1 MIKSL
6 EISWLSLWRILF
18 MLIFAVAL
26 YYLREVLLIL
36 FLALII
42 SSALDAP
49 ITYLEKKKIPRII
62 GTLLIFLAVVGVLA
76 ALLYVVV
83 PIALVEF
90 KGLFTS
96 FENSSLSNLRS
107 SLGISKQTIKSIE
120 ANLSGFTD
128 ALFSGSAS
136 FFNLISSIFGG
147 IIFLVSVFILSFYL
161 SVNRDGV
168 EKFLR
173 AVLPL
178 TWEEYVIDV
187 YLRVRRKMGLWL
199 QGQLVLS
206 LAVGAT
212 TFIGL
217 LILGVDYSLFLG
229 IMAGILEM
237 VPIVG
242 PVFTGVIAFLVAVST
257 SWTLGVSV
265 IVLFVIIQ
273 QMESHLL
280 IPIVMRK
287 TIGLHPVVVVI
298 SLLAGSQLAG
308 FVGLIL
314 AVPSAVIIEELI
326 EDWAA
331 RKHQSK
337 SLT

>member
-1 MIKSL
+1 
-6 EISWLSLWRILF
+6 

-62 GTLLIFLAVVGVLA
+62 GTLLIFLSVVGVLA

-90 KGLFTS
+90 KGLFTG
-96 FENSSLSNLRS
+96 FENSSLSTLRS

-120 ANLSGFTD
+120 ANVGGFTD

-136 FFNLISSIFGG
+136 FFSLISGIFGG
-147 IIFLVSVFILSFYL
+147 IIFLISVFILSFYL

-280 IPIVMRK
+280 VPIVMRK
-287 TIGLHPVVVVI
+287 TIGLHPVVVVL

-331 RKHQSK
+331 RKRQK
-337 SLT
+337 

>member
-1 MIKSL
+1 
-6 EISWLSLWRILF
+6 

-26 YYLREVLLIL
+26 YYLREVFVIL

-62 GTLLIFLAVVGVLA
+62 GTLLIFLAIVGVLA
-76 ALLYVVV
+76 AILYVVV

-90 KGLFTS
+90 KGLFTG
-96 FENSSLSNLRS
+96 FEKSSLSSLRT

-120 ANLSGFTD
+120 ANLGDFTD

-136 FFNLISSIFGG
+136 FLELITRIFGG
-147 IIFLVSVFILSFYL
+147 IVFLVSVFILSFYL
-161 SVNRDGV
+161 SVSRDGV

-178 TWEEYVIDV
+178 SWEEYVIDV
-187 YLRVRRKMGLWL
+187 YLRVRKKMGLWL

-242 PVFTGVIAFLVAVST
+242 PVFTGVLAFLVAISQ
-257 SWTLGVSV
+257 SWALGVSV

-280 IPIVMRK
+280 VPVVMRK
-287 TIGLHPVVVVI
+287 TIGLHPVVVVL

-308 FVGLIL
+308 FVGLVL
-314 AVPSAVIIEELI
+314 SVPSAVIIEELI
-326 EDWAA
+326 EDWAV
-331 RKHQSK
+331 RKRQK
-337 SLT
+337 

>member
-1 MIKSL
+1 
-6 EISWLSLWRILF
+6 

-26 YYLREVLLIL
+26 FYLREVLGIL
-36 FLALII
+36 FMALVI

-49 ITYLEKKKIPRII
+49 ITYMEKKKIPRII
-62 GTLLIFLAVVGVLA
+62 GTLIIFLAVLGILA
-76 ALLYVVV
+76 SILYVVV
-83 PIALVEF
+83 PVALVEF
-90 KGLFTS
+90 KGLFTG
-96 FENSSLSNLRS
+96 FEKSSLSTLRT
-107 SLGISKQTIKSIE
+107 SLGITKQTIKSIE
-120 ANLSGFTD
+120 TNISAITD

-136 FFNLISSIFGG
+136 FLDFITKIFGG
-147 IIFLVSVFILSFYL
+147 IIFLVSVLILSFYL
-161 SVNRDGV
+161 AISRDGV

-178 TWEEYVIDV
+178 AWEEYVVDV

-212 TFIGL
+212 TFLGL
-217 LILGVDYSLFLG
+217 LVLGVDYSLFLG

-242 PVFTGVIAFLVAVST
+242 PVFTGAIAFLVAVSD

-280 IPIVMRK
+280 VPVVMRK
-287 TIGLHPVVVVI
+287 TIGLHPVVVVL
-298 SLLAGSQLAG
+298 SLLAGSQIAG
-308 FVGLIL
+308 FVGLVL
-314 AVPSAVIIEELI
+314 SVPTAVIIEEII
-326 EDWAA
+326 EDWAT
-331 RKHQSK
+331 RKRQHG
-337 SLT
+337 

>member
-1 MIKSL
+1 
-6 EISWLSLWRILF
+6 

-26 YYLREVLLIL
+26 YYLREVFVIL

-62 GTLLIFLAVVGVLA
+62 GTLLIFLSVVGVLA

-90 KGLFTS
+90 KGLFTG
-96 FENSSLSNLRS
+96 FESSSLSTVRS
-107 SLGISKQTIKSIE
+107 SLGISGQTIKGIE
-120 ANLSGFTD
+120 ANLGDFTD

-136 FFNLISSIFGG
+136 FLGLISRIFGG
-147 IIFLVSVFILSFYL
+147 IIFLISVFILSFYL
-161 SVNRDGV
+161 SVSRDGV

-173 AVLPL
+173 AILPL

-187 YLRVRRKMGLWL
+187 YIRVRRKMGLWL

-242 PVFTGVIAFLVAVST
+242 PVFTGVLAFLVAISQ
-257 SWTLGVSV
+257 SWTLGISV
-265 IVLFVIIQ
+265 VVLFVIIQ

-280 IPIVMRK
+280 VPVVMRK
-287 TIGLHPVVVVI
+287 TIGLHPVVVVF

-308 FVGLIL
+308 FVGLVL
-314 AVPSAVIIEELI
+314 SVPSAVIIEELI
-326 EDWAA
+326 EEWAV
-331 RKHQSK
+331 RKRQK
-337 SLT
+337 

>member
-1 MIKSL
+1 MKNAIFD
-6 EISWLSLWRILF
+6 ISWASLWRVLF

-26 YYLREVLLIL
+26 YYLREVAVIL

-49 ITYLEKKKIPRII
+49 ISYLERRKIPRIL
-62 GTLLIFLAVVGVLA
+62 GTLLIFLLILGVLA
-76 ALLYVVV
+76 FLLYIIV
-83 PIALVEF
+83 PVALMEF
-90 KGLFTS
+90 KGLFS
-96 FENSSLSNLRS
+96 GLGKSSLSTLLPFGAPDKILKN
-107 SLGISKQTIKSIE
+107 IE
-120 ANLSGFTD
+120 ANFGNLTD
-128 ALFSGSAS
+128 ALFAGSAS
-136 FFNLISSIFGG
+136 FFDIISTIFGG
-147 IIFLVSVFILSFYL
+147 FIFIISVFILSFYL

-178 TWEEYVIDV
+178 AWEEYVVDV

-206 LAVGAT
+206 LVVGAT
-212 TFIGL
+212 TFVGL
-217 LILGVDYSLFLG
+217 LILGVDYSLVLG
-229 IMAGILEM
+229 IMAGVLEI

-242 PVFTGVIAFLVAVST
+242 PVFTGVIAFLVAVSV
-257 SWTLGVSV
+257 SWTLGISV

-280 IPIVMRK
+280 VPVVMRK
-287 TIGLHPVVVVI
+287 TTGLHPVIVII
-298 SLLAGSQLAG
+298 SLLAGSQIAG

-314 AVPSAVIIEELI
+314 AVPTAVIIQELI

-331 RKHQSK
+331 RKRSHA
-337 SLT
+337 